1 MVLAYHEGVDVDEI
15 NLTGGHTTVNN
26 DDTDFKIEV
35 GVGLL
40 FTLMQRGYIKGWN

>member
-1 MVLAYHEGVDVDEI
+1 VDAI

-35 GVGLL
+35 SAGLL
-40 FTLMQRGYIKGWN
+40 FTLMPRGYMTGWN